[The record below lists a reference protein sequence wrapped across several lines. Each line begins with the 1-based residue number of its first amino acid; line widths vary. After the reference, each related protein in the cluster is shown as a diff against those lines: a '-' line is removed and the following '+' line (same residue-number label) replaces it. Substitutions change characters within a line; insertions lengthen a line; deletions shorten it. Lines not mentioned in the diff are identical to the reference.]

1 MLHADEMATV
11 WVITP
16 GPRERLVTT
25 FLEDGEIGVI
35 YPALGDGRDL
45 DRARTEKL
53 LADAGVPRVDA
64 EAKLF
69 LSFVRRMNVGDI
81 VAMPDHHAGGI
92 VIGVV
97 AGDYVFRDDVDVSR
111 ARHRRPVE
119 WRRRLPLSALPERL
133 AHIASSRHDI
143 VEESD
148 GRLRDLALRCTRGE
162 LGDDPADRPRA
173 PAATR
178 RSASG
183 SPRAPRAPR
192 APKRPPRA
200 TMPERRCTSCLVVK
214 SEDLFD
220 DDGDLCR
227 DCA

>member
-1 MLHADEMATV
+1 MI
-11 WVITP
+11 WVIGA

-25 FLEDGEIGVI
+25 FLEEGEIGVS
-35 YPALGDGRDL
+35 YPALGDGRNL
-45 DRARTEKL
+45 DRVKTEKA
-53 LADAGVPRVDA
+53 LADAGVPHVEV

-81 VAMPDHHAGGI
+81 VAMPDHHAGG
-92 VIGVV
+92 VVMGVV
-97 AGDYVFRDDVDVSR
+97 AGDYAFRDDLDPAR

-133 AHIASSRHDI
+133 AHITASRHSI
-143 VEESD
+143 LEESD
-148 GRLRDLALRCTRGE
+148 GRLRDLALRCCRGE
-162 LGDDPADRPRA
+162 LGDDPTDRPRVA
-173 PAATR
+173 AATPKR
-178 RSASG
+178 AASG
-183 SPRAPRAPR
+183 APRRPR

-200 TMPERRCTSCLVVK
+200 TMAERRCTSCLVVK

-220 DDGDLCR
+220 HGEDLCR